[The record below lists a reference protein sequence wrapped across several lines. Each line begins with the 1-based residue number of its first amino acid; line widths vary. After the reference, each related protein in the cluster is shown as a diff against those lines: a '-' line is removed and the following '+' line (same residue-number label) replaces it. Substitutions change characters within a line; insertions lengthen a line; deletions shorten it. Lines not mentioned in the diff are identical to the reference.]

1 MKKLFDL
8 SIKRNFG
15 EAVIFYLVYTV
26 LLIVIRVLVAA
37 FLKTMGESLPD
48 FPVVTVIAVPLLG
61 LAMLISKKQI
71 SNILYIVLVIIATVL
86 GYSMG
91 TPLALIPLAYLSTR

>member
-15 EAVIFYLVYTV
+15 EAVIFYLVYVV
-26 LLIVIRVLVAA
+26 LLIVVRVLVAA
-37 FLKTMGESLPD
+37 FLKLMGESLPD
-48 FPVVTVIAVPLLG
+48 IPVVTIIAVPLLG
-61 LAMLISKKQI
+61 IAMLISKKQI
-71 SNILYIVLVIIATVL
+71 SNIFYIVLVVVATVL
-86 GYSMG
+86 AYSMG

>member
-15 EAVIFYLVYTV
+15 EAVIFYLVYMV
-26 LLIVIRVLVAA
+26 LLIVVRVLIAA
-37 FLKTMGESLPD
+37 LLKTMGESLPD
-48 FPVVTVIAVPLLG
+48 FPVVTIIAVPLLG

-71 SNILYIVLVIIATVL
+71 SNIFYLVLVIIATVL